1 MTQIITLTTDFG
13 LGDNFVGVMKG
24 VILSI
29 NPDVR
34 IVDINNNIAPHD
46 IYSAA
51 FNITSSYNY
60 FPKGTIHM
68 VIVDPG
74 VGSDR
79 LPIIVEADGHY
90 FIGPDNGVFT
100 LIYKAGKYLV
110 FSISNE
116 DHFLETVSTSFHG
129 RDIFSPVAAKLSL
142 HGDPCMFGEQI
153 NNPKMIEVSVPVETD
168 TGLIGQVVYVD
179 HFGNMITNI
188 ENDRAGFSD
197 TVIVDDKYTM
207 KISSSYNEGSQD
219 ELIAIHGS
227 FGYVELAE
235 NQGNAIKRFK
245 EKPRVEIRKIK

>member
-13 LGDNFVGVMKG
+13 LDDNFVGVMKG

-29 NPDVR
+29 NPNVR
-34 IVDINNNIAPHD
+34 IVDINNNITPHD

-51 FNITSSYNY
+51 FNITSSYKY

-100 LIYKAGKYLV
+100 FIYKAGKYEV
-110 FSISNE
+110 FLISNE
-116 DHFLETVSTSFHG
+116 EHFLETVSRSFHG
-129 RDIFSPVAAKLSL
+129 RDVFSPVAARLSMS
-142 HGDPCMFGEQI
+142 GDPGMFGKQI
-153 NNPKMIEVSVPVETD
+153 NNPEMIEVSVPEETD
-168 TGLIGQVVYVD
+168 TGLIGEVVYVD
-179 HFGNMITNI
+179 RFGNMITNI
-188 ENDRAGFSD
+188 ENERTGLSD
-197 TVIVDDKYTM
+197 MVIVDNKYKL
-207 KISSSYNEGSQD
+207 KISASYNKGKLN

-227 FGYVELAE
+227 VGYLELAE
-235 NQGNAIKRFK
+235 NQGSAIKRFK
-245 EKPRVEIRKIK
+245 KKPRVEIRKIK